1 MTEENTQNTPTPVT
15 DWKQR
20 ELGALWRREGKNQ
33 NFLSGMIR
41 VGDPLGA
48 DSVKEIKVV
57 VFTNKGKAKNE
68 RAPDFIIYQEMSGRV
83 YKKYVEVKS
92 GNSPLSKREEEF
104 KQQHPHSYIEL
115 RVSGDSRF
123 HNFKDEVRSM
133 ISPQEWREFLQ
144 I

>member
-1 MTEENTQNTPTPVT
+1 MVIHNMADIRDNNRRGLDIQ
-15 DWKQR
+15 QR
-20 ELGALWRREGKNQ
+20 EYIKAHLKQMSPASNTV
-33 NFLSGMIR
+33 R
-41 VGDPLGA
+41 VEPHERHNDPY
-48 DSVKEIKVV
+48 
-57 VFTNKGKAKNE
+57 
-68 RAPDFIIYQEMSGRV
+68 DFIIYQEMSGRV